1 MGSLHA
7 TRQDGAKE
15 ILGEL
20 QFCFTMVLILMN
32 WSCLEGWKRILAVL
46 LTCKEALGEVEGYF
60 VEVLKVLWLQLEHV
74 DDVEGGLFDLRD
86 EVGSRWLRRLVEG
99 FRGNV
104 EERCELGSE
113 LRVQMEEFEE
123 FVKERYGWES
133 GRDVLRRGVVELEDG
148 ERLEVT
154 LDGADEDDERGEY
167 APVVIET

>member
-1 MGSLHA
+1 ML
-7 TRQDGAKE
+7 
-15 ILGEL
+15 
-20 QFCFTMVLILMN
+20 F
-32 WSCLEGWKRILAVL
+32 
-46 LTCKEALGEVEGYF
+46 TCKEALGEVEGYF
-60 VEVLKVLWLQLEHV
+60 VEVLKVLRLQLEHV

-148 ERLEVT
+148 ERLEVS
-154 LDGADEDDERGEY
+154 LDGADEDDEMGEY
-167 APVVIET
+167 APVIVET